1 MKSTMQNDRKSD
13 AAAEVSTRSRTAAV
27 ERSTKETQI
36 SMRVDLDNPGEV
48 SIKTSL
54 PFLSHML
61 EAFAVHGRF
70 SLVVDAVGDVEVDP
84 HHLIEDTGIVLGEAL
99 FKALG
104 GFKGIERA
112 GCFTYPMDGSLVLVA
127 IDICGRRNL
136 TWKLQFGNFTVGN
149 IDPNLFREFYKGFV
163 DGLRATLHVKMLESD
178 NDHHVIEASFKA
190 LARAFRQAIM
200 PLPGNEYLSTKGV
213 LDEN

>member
-1 MKSTMQNDRKSD
+1 MKSVVQSQSSEAGLKAKSRSASLSRK
-13 AAAEVSTRSRTAAV
+13 
-27 ERSTKETQI
+27 TKETEI
-36 SMRVDLDNPGEV
+36 SISVDLDTAGEV
-48 SIKTSL
+48 NIKTSL

-61 EAFAVHGRF
+61 EALAVHGRF
-70 SLVVDAVGDVEVDP
+70 SLTVDAVGDIEVDP
-84 HHLIEDTGIVLGEAL
+84 HHLIEDTGIVLGETI

-136 TWKLQFGNFTVGN
+136 SWKLQFGNFTVGN
-149 IDPNLFREFYKGFV
+149 LDPNLFREFYKGFV
-163 DGLRATLHVKMLESD
+163 DGLRSTLHIKMLESD

-190 LARAFRQAIM
+190 LARALRQAIT
-200 PLPGNEYLSTKGV
+200 PLAGNEYLSTKGV

>member
-1 MKSTMQNDRKSD
+1 MKSVVQSEQSVDNT
-13 AAAEVSTRSRTAAV
+13 AEKAKSRTASV
-27 ERSTKETQI
+27 SRKTKETDI
-36 SMRVDLDNPGEV
+36 SIRVDLDTPGEV

-70 SLVVDAVGDVEVDP
+70 SLVIDAKGDIEVDP
-84 HHLIEDTGIVLGEAL
+84 HHLIEDTGIVLGEAI

-136 TWKLQFGNFTVGN
+136 TWKLQFGNFQVGHL
-149 IDPNLFREFYKGFV
+149 DPNLFREFYKGFV
-163 DGLRATLHVKMLESD
+163 DGLRSTLHVKMLESD

-190 LARAFRQAIM
+190 LARALRQAIT

>member
-1 MKSTMQNDRKSD
+1 MKSVVQNEQNVDN
-13 AAAEVSTRSRTAAV
+13 TAAKAKS
-27 ERSTKETQI
+27 RSASVSRKTKETDI
-36 SMRVDLDNPGEV
+36 NIRVDLDTPGEV

-70 SLVVDAVGDVEVDP
+70 SLVIDAKGDIEVDP
-84 HHLIEDTGIVLGEAL
+84 HHLIEDTGIVLGETI

-136 TWKLQFGNFTVGN
+136 SWKLQFGNFAVGHL
-149 IDPNLFREFYKGFV
+149 DPNLFREFYKGFV
-163 DGLRATLHVKMLESD
+163 DGLRSTLHVKMLESD

-190 LARAFRQAIM
+190 LARALRQAIT